1 MPVALPVAIR
11 SPAFSGRPR
20 RAERDSAKA
29 KAARRPPGSVVA
41 PPWPTCRPSIDVVQ
55 VSEASL
61 RSLLVSAAVVADGV
75 LAQELP
81 RPYAR
86 RTFAKVHALIE
97 RERATLVSRRGRR
110 GRDAY
115 ARLIARAGEYASAV
129 AAMEQA
135 MSDRDD
141 EGLRRHRQALG
152 AGLTGS

>member
-1 MPVALPVAIR
+1 MGKRAAAWIVGLALA
-11 SPAFSGRPR
+11 AALSGCADDQTTLTR
-20 RAERDSAKA
+20 
-29 KAARRPPGSVVA
+29 
-41 PPWPTCRPSIDVVQ
+41 
-55 VSEASL
+55 SEASL

-81 RPYAR
+81 RPNAR

-110 GRDAY
+110 GRDDY